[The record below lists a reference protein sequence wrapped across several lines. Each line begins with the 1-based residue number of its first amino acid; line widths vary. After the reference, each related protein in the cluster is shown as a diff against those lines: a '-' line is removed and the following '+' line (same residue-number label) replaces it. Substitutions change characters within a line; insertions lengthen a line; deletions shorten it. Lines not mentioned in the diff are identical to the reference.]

1 MSDELSI
8 NVAALE
14 KGTRM
19 VGPRLRD
26 AIWVQG
32 CSIRCPGC
40 ANQAYLPNVER
51 VRIPVSRLVA
61 HFRARAGIIDGCSI
75 LGGEPTE
82 QPLAVGALLKEVKA
96 LGLSTVV
103 FSGRTL
109 ESLRRD
115 PACRTL
121 LASTDLLIDGPYKA
135 SQYDPALHWRG
146 SRNQRLLLLSDTFT
160 ESDLVA
166 PDVAGEVTIADGSV
180 LFHGVGTMQ
189 MPRQRIADALQG
201 RVRWP
206 SFATEPQIDGSS
218 VSEDDAQY
226 GNRLTPNGALRRFW
240 R

>member
-1 MSDELSI
+1 MCDELSI

-40 ANQAYLPNVER
+40 ANQAYLPKVER

-96 LGLSTVV
+96 LGFSTVV
-103 FSGRTL
+103 FSGRTV

-115 PACRTL
+115 PECRAL
-121 LASTDLLIDGPYKA
+121 LESTDLLIDGPYVA
-135 SQYDPALHWRG
+135 SQRDPALHWRG
-146 SRNQRLLLLSDTFT
+146 SGNQRLHLLSDTFH

-166 PDVAGEVTIADGSV
+166 PDVAGEVTISEGSV
-180 LFHGVGTMQ
+180 LFHGVGTMA
-189 MPRQRIADALQG
+189 MPRQWIA
-201 RVRWP
+201 
-206 SFATEPQIDGSS
+206 
-218 VSEDDAQY
+218 
-226 GNRLTPNGALRRFW
+226 GALTDEARPRV
-240 R
+240 

>member
-1 MSDELSI
+1 MSEELLI

-19 VGPRLRD
+19 AGPRLRD

-61 HFRARAGIIDGCSI
+61 HFRARASIIDGCSI

-82 QPLAVGALLKEVKA
+82 QPLAVGALLKEVKV

-115 PACRTL
+115 PKCRVL
-121 LASTDLLIDGPYKA
+121 LESTDLLIDGPYIA
-135 SQYDPALHWRG
+135 SQRDTALHWRG
-146 SRNQRLLLLSDTFT
+146 SNNQCLHLLSDMFN

-166 PDVAGEVTIADGSV
+166 PDVAGEVTISDGSF

-189 MPRQRIADALQG
+189 MPRQRIADA
-201 RVRWP
+201 
-206 SFATEPQIDGSS
+206 FTS
-218 VSEDDAQY
+218 VVQE
-226 GNRLTPNGALRRFW
+226 LTPER
-240 R
+240 

>member
-1 MSDELSI
+1 MSEELSI

-19 VGPRLRD
+19 AGPRLRD

-51 VRIPVSRLVA
+51 VRIPVSRLAA

-96 LGLSTVV
+96 LGLSTAV

-115 PACRTL
+115 PECRAL
-121 LASTDLLIDGPYKA
+121 LESTDLLIDGPYIE
-135 SQYDPALHWRG
+135 SQRDPALHWRG
-146 SRNQRLLLLSDTFT
+146 SSNQRFHLLSDRFN
-160 ESDLVA
+160 ESDLIA
-166 PDVAGEVTIADGSV
+166 PDVAGEVTITGGSV

-189 MPRQRIADALQG
+189 MPRQRIVDAFTSIA
-201 RVRWP
+201 R
-206 SFATEPQIDGSS
+206 E
-218 VSEDDAQY
+218 
-226 GNRLTPNGALRRFW
+226 LTPEP
-240 R
+240 